1 MVRNKSPFWFKI
13 LYFYIEVLTTFEKG
27 FYYLI
32 HLLCLEFWLKIEHPF
47 KMATSTTTTT
57 LKPEE
62 EIQKLMNSLDPEKNN
77 IDKITEVTQKY
88 VYWCLLEMQL
98 K

>member
-1 MVRNKSPFWFKI
+1 M
-13 LYFYIEVLTTFEKG
+13 TT
-27 FYYLI
+27 
-32 HLLCLEFWLKIEHPF
+32 
-47 KMATSTTTTT
+47 TTTTT

-88 VYWCLLEMQL
+88 VY
-98 K
+98 